1 MQIKIRYFAWLRER
15 RGVSE
20 EWMTLEAP
28 CTVAHLFEQIF
39 EQEPVGIRFAINA
52 EYVDGDALIDGGDE
66 LAFLPPMGG
75 G

>member
-1 MQIKIRYFAWLRER
+1 MQIKIRYFAWLREQ

-20 EWMTLEAP
+20 EWITLDAV
-28 CTVAHLFEQIF
+28 CTVASLFEQIF
-39 EQEPVGIRFAINA
+39 EQPSIGIRFAINA
-52 EYVDGDALIDGGDE
+52 EYVDGDTVIEAGDE